1 MLRDRFNHQEMTMTD
16 PTRTYT
22 KLAPDTVFPFDQ
34 IEQFKV
40 WHDAA
45 MTALR
50 IKDQKIEQ
58 LESVVRHMEQDNQD
72 TWTKLPYL
80 IQDLQAARQQIES
93 LTKELAELQR
103 QSAELQRNLLRP
115 YPTAPFPWPQPW
127 ISHNTGPGHQ

>member
-34 IEQFKV
+34 IEQFKS

-45 MTALR
+45 MAAMR
-50 IKDQKIEQ
+50 IKDQ
-58 LESVVRHMEQDNQD
+58 R
-72 TWTKLPYL
+72 
-80 IQDLQAARQQIES
+80 IQDLESRLKQLEANNEDSSARGLFLLEDLKVASEQIER

-103 QSAELQRNLLRP
+103 QSAELQRNLLMP